1 MIDLNSPITFQNG
14 AGEDFNLN
22 TLIGTQYV
30 AGGSTPLSGYIV
42 SGFGL
47 GGLQPIGYEDPKAVR
62 DGIDTAEAFAGRRI
76 VTLNIDVY
84 GSTRADLFQRVQNL
98 INLMR
103 FTPKRYE
110 VTDGFRLLKATMLS
124 TDVNFDGEIPIQFL
138 ARPLT
143 IPQSESNS
151 TQFTGADGLGYSQRV
166 AIYFLLKYPYKY
178 AQQLNEIN
186 IPINNTDVEVPN
198 HGGAPAEFQVLIEAT
213 SVQATDIKITINV
226 NDVPITLNV
235 TETLGLFDTID
246 DVDYTRSILVDYNN
260 QIVYT
265 NIYESETLTTNS
277 EVTMNLIGVD
287 SGAMFATLEPNSD
300 SGESNRI
307 RVRIQNASTL
317 ADITSNYVVTTYW
330 REAWY

>member
-1 MIDLNSPITFQNG
+1 MIDLNSNITFQNG
-14 AGEDFNLN
+14 AGEDFSLN
-22 TLIGTQYV
+22 TLLGSQNI

-84 GSTRADLFQRVQNL
+84 GATRADLFQRVQNL
-98 INLMR
+98 ISLMR

-110 VTDGFRLLKATMLS
+110 STDGFRLLKATML
-124 TDVNFDGEIPIQFL
+124 TQDPNFDGAIPVQFL

-151 TQFTGADGLGYSQRV
+151 TQFTGADGLGYSQRM

-186 IPINNTDVEVPN
+186 IPINNTDTNVTN
-198 HGGAPAEFQVLIEAT
+198 HGGAPADFQLLLEAT
-213 SVQATDIKITINV
+213 SPAATDIKVTINV
-226 NDVPITLNV
+226 NDVPIVLNI
-235 TETLGLFDTID
+235 TETLGLFDTSGG
-246 DVDYTRSILVDYNN
+246 VGYYRSILVDYVN
-260 QIVYT
+260 QVVYT
-265 NIYESETLTTNS
+265 QIYETGTQTKVA
-277 EVTMNLIGVD
+277 EVTMNLITVD
-287 SGAMFATLEPNSD
+287 SGAMFATIEPDSD
-300 SGESNRI
+300 TGIPNKV
-307 RVRIQNASTL
+307 RVLIENASTL
-317 ADITSNYVVTTYW
+317 ADITTGYTVTAYW